1 MKAKASTA
9 LSKTNKIVRDKI
21 IHISTPAHKKLKI
34 FCATLDIDL
43 GRTAEKAITDYIT
56 KNS

>member
-1 MKAKASTA
+1 MKAKAYTA
-9 LSKTNKIVRDKI
+9 SSKTNKIVRDKI
-21 IHISTPAHKKLKI
+21 IHISTPTHKKLKI

>member
-1 MKAKASTA
+1 MKTKASTA
-9 LSKTNKIVRDKI
+9 SSRVNKTVRDKI

-43 GRTAEKAITDYIT
+43 GQTAEKAITDYIT
-56 KNS
+56 RNS

>member
-43 GRTAEKAITDYIT
+43 GHTAEKAITGYIT

>member
-1 MKAKASTA
+1 MKEKVSTA
-9 LSKTNKIVRDKI
+9 LSKPNKIVRDKI
-21 IHISTPAHKKLKI
+21 IHISTPIHKKLKI

>member
-9 LSKTNKIVRDKI
+9 SSKPNKIIRDKI
-21 IHISTPAHKKLKI
+21 IHISSPTHRKLKI